1 MTPERRA
8 KLIALGEWH
17 SQWVA
22 GQLPAAPFRPEGR
35 KAGSDY
41 NQHYVD
47 LEADDAAFHERA
59 REIMGIAS

>member
-8 KLIALGEWH
+8 QLIALGDWH
-17 SQWVA
+17 AEWVA
-22 GQLPAAPFRPEGR
+22 RQLPGAPFRPEGR

-47 LEADDAAFHERA
+47 LESDDNEFHARA
-59 REIMGIAS
+59 RQIMGVNN